1 MYEIAPMREPAPM
14 LVSATVADAPWMRCF
29 TSRPSAHAPVEEEAP
44 TSVYAQ
50 KMDPSLRPALQ
61 LRQEVDAEQDSV
73 SVIEYTEAEMS
84 EISCLGSHEDRSTMD
99 HQNASCNNS
108 GEIL

>member
-1 MYEIAPMREPAPM
+1 MREPAPM

-29 TSRPSAHAPVEEEAP
+29 RLDRLHMRQWRRKLRPPY
-44 TSVYAQ
+44 TR
-50 KMDPSLRPALQ
+50 KRWTPSLRPAVQ

-73 SVIEYTEAEMS
+73 SVIEYTQAEMS
-84 EISCLGSHEDRSTMD
+84 EISCLGSDEDRSTMD